1 MLLIPTSVTHLKLAV
16 SVLTP
21 ALGDVEIFASLL
33 QHKIVTITHPPSAI
47 NSHLLLLL
55 EGVVPA
61 LVVAVPPVLAPVVPP
76 AATAT
81 VVLVLLRPLVL
92 VALPAS
98 RHNMIRFLEL

>member
-1 MLLIPTSVTHLKLAV
+1 MLFILTSVTHLKLAV

-21 ALGDVEIFASLL
+21 ALGDVEIFAGLL
-33 QHKIVTITHPPSAI
+33 QHKVVTITHSSSVT

-76 AATAT
+76 AASAAAT
-81 VVLVLLRPLVL
+81 VVLVVLRPLVL

-98 RHNMIRFLEL
+98 QQVQT